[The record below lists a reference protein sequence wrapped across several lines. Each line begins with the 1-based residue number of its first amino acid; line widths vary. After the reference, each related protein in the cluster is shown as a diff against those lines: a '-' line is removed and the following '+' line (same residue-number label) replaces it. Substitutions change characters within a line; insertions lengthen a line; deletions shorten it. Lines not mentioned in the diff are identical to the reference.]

1 MNKVKDTEHEEIKR
15 LLMSLLIT
23 QGISS
28 VTLAKIVKTT
38 QGNVSKMIPI
48 SKIQRDIKKYEKD
61 IQRKTPSKSGE

>member
-1 MNKVKDTEHEEIKR
+1 
-15 LLMSLLIT
+15 MSLLIT
-23 QGISS
+23 QGVSS

-61 IQRKTPSKSGE
+61 IQRKTPSKSGK